1 MVDMSVWWLG
11 CWRWGVGAP
20 CPVLGITALVSWSR
34 LASAGGTMVPVAT
47 RSRTWQHNT
56 ASSTGNTASSTG
68 NTQATET
75 PAWDTGHPGQ
85 PLVASRHPVHQPRH
99 AGEGHLPGSEQFK
112 VQASHSFPFPFIVSS
127 WHGVMEIIEGLL
139 ETMSE
144 VLL

>member
-1 MVDMSVWWLG
+1 M
-11 CWRWGVGAP
+11 GAP

-47 RSRTWQHNT
+47 RSRTCQHNI
-56 ASSTGNTASSTG
+56 APSTG